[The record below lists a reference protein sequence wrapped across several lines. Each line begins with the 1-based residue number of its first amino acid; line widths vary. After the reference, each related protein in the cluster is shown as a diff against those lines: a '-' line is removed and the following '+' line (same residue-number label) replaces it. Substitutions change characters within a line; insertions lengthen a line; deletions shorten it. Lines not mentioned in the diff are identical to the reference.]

1 MQVNNWLRKWNV
13 TLPKWLLQ
21 NRYRVLRMPL
31 SNWDAKFILSDDG
44 RNLQYLPLR
53 HTRPR
58 HFLIVCLVA
67 DLQLQLALFAR
78 MPVENPI
85 RLCRKINGGKK
96 NGLQQSNAQVVPPN
110 GLEEHWTTADLDIN
124 SLFLVLF
131 LVSFFIQII
140 SRMAKTKTRP
150 IGLSKIF
157 LAR

>member
-1 MQVNNWLRKWNV
+1 
-13 TLPKWLLQ
+13 
-21 NRYRVLRMPL
+21 
-31 SNWDAKFILSDDG
+31 
-44 RNLQYLPLR
+44 
-53 HTRPR
+53 
-58 HFLIVCLVA
+58 
-67 DLQLQLALFAR
+67 